1 MNGQYNNRAGR
12 TGTRKKSGDVLY
24 VYDKICPKNVKKRE
38 IVDEYGIPSK
48 KKASGTYTDG
58 SSFGNAQRKRA
69 SEYKNTHP
77 YDSRRRA
84 DGYSQRKNSRA
95 YSYKAETPRHG
106 RGSAFGGAAVRDKVG
121 GGHFK
126 MIIEQIINLFESIE
140 DRGKADEEIAK
151 QRAIA
156 KKRFLD
162 HKNTIITAIVVILV
176 TILFLY
182 LGYKIA
188 FVVNKI
194 EINGTTSY
202 GESEILEASGISE
215 GDNLFS
221 FDKDRAEA
229 DITFRCPYIMN
240 AEVSRTVP
248 ETVMINLE
256 ADTAMYSADV
266 WGEYLVLSPNLRV
279 LDTTTKEE
287 AAAMGLTELVLP
299 PVAYSVSGR
308 SIQFQ
313 SARDER
319 FIRDVLE
326 EIAASALHTEGY
338 INKIDF
344 SDEFNMTMQ
353 VGGKY
358 LLRLGGESDCD
369 LKLKM
374 AKKTIDKLA
383 EENSSP
389 ARIDLTTVG
398 EASVR
403 FDMQL
408 SFD

>member
-1 MNGQYNNRAGR
+1 MNGQYD
-12 TGTRKKSGDVLY
+12 KKSASRRKSSSVLY
-24 VYDKICPKNVKKRE
+24 VYDKICPKNVKRRE
-38 IVDEYGIPSK
+38 IIDEYGIPAK
-48 KKASGTYTDG
+48 KKPNRSYTTD

-69 SEYKNTHP
+69 AEYKSVHP
-77 YDSRRRA
+77 YDERRRT
-84 DGYSQRKNSRA
+84 DGYSQRQNSRA
-95 YSYKAETPRHG
+95 YSYRA
-106 RGSAFGGAAVRDKVG
+106 GSPGGGMGASYGGEAVRKKAA

-126 MIIEQIINLFESIE
+126 MFIGQIVNLFESLE
-140 DRGKADEEIAK
+140 ERGKADEQIAK

-162 HKNTIITAIVVILV
+162 HKNTIITAIVVIIV
-176 TILFLY
+176 MILFLY
-182 LGYKIA
+182 VGYRIA

-194 EINGTTSY
+194 ELSGETSY
-202 GESEILEASGISE
+202 SESEVLSASGISE

-221 FDKDRAEA
+221 FDKEQAEA

-240 AEVSRTVP
+240 AEISRTVP
-248 ETVMINLE
+248 ETVTIAVE
-256 ADTAMYSADV
+256 SDTAVYYSDI

-279 LDTTTKEE
+279 LDSTTKED
-287 AAAMGLTELVLP
+287 ASAMGLTELVLP
-299 PVAYSVSGR
+299 PVSYSVSGR
-308 SIQFQ
+308 AIAFQ

-319 FIRDVLE
+319 FIRDVLD
-326 EIAASALHTEGY
+326 EISKSALHTEGY

-358 LLRLGGESDCD
+358 LLRLGDESDCD

-383 EENSSP
+383 EENGSP

-403 FDMQL
+403 FDIQL
-408 SFD
+408 TFD